1 MRVGVFLLSV
11 LSLPGVLLVPA
22 PSSEAPFPPPT
33 SIGRAPVLDLSGDAK
48 RLPRRERD
56 MILRIAREAG
66 VDARLLAA
74 VRLAENGGPGREFG
88 VLSPSTPTYE
98 EQGRVAAETIRNV
111 IDRYQLSNGHNPV
124 GADGRLTIDFLRYF
138 SRGGPGYLGY
148 APIGARNDATNLNAH
163 HFRNVLEFYWGI
175 DLLAQFVAIMP
186 S

>member
-1 MRVGVFLLSV
+1 MRAGGFFLSV
-11 LSLPGVLLVPA
+11 LSLLGVLLVPT
-22 PSSEAPFPPPT
+22 PSSEAPFPPLP
-33 SIGRAPVLDLSGDAK
+33 SIGPPPLLDLTGEAK
-48 RLPRRERD
+48 RLPRWERD
-56 MILRIAREAG
+56 MILRIARETG

-111 IDRYQLSNGHNPV
+111 IERYQLSIGHNPV

-138 SRGGPGYLGY
+138 SRGGPGYPGY